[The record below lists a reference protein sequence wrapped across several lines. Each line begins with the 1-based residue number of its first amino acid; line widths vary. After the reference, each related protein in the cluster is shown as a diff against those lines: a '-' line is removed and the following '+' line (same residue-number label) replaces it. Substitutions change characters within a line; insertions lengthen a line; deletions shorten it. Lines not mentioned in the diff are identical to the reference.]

1 MTTKG
6 QKITY
11 WTATILLAFVLVGSG
26 MAKLSGGEQAEE
38 IAKNVGGMGHVTL
51 LGILEVLIAAIW
63 IPKRTGVL
71 GFLLG
76 TAYFGGAI
84 AVHFVS
90 GQSPM
95 APMIIQALL
104 WIAAVIRF
112 PELLSRIKGSVAT
125 AE

>member
-6 QKITY
+6 QNITY

-38 IAKNVGGMGHVTL
+38 IAKNVGGMEHVTL

-112 PELLSRIKGSVAT
+112 PELLTRIKGSVAT